1 MSSQRLVPWLV
12 AGGVGIVS
20 GIYIWGPPLKQ
31 EATGMTKPQGEIKD
45 GRSQAVK
52 DQGSSQTP
60 YRHGGSQTNDLT
72 KPNVAG
78 TSAQA
83 TKSNTVDRDA
93 PTRSNPNVHDGSA
106 GGGVGVAE
114 MRERKMQGQGL
125 PSPQG
130 GDTKAQVTPAQPG
143 YNDTEGGGQKK
154 GRWYFGGW

>member
-1 MSSQRLVPWLV
+1 M
-12 AGGVGIVS
+12 S

-83 TKSNTVDRDA
+83 TKSNTGE
-93 PTRSNPNVHDGSA
+93 S
-106 GGGVGVAE
+106 
-114 MRERKMQGQGL
+114 ERLRHANG
-125 PSPQG
+125 
-130 GDTKAQVTPAQPG
+130 AH
-143 YNDTEGGGQKK
+143 
-154 GRWYFGGW
+154 R